1 MFTELEK
8 KFLTEELLML
18 DEWWIMEFLDKDY
31 KNWDNNKELYSKAVD
46 FRDWMIKKLWK
57 YIKPYSKDRK
67 SG

>member
-57 YIKPYSKDRK
+57 
-67 SG
+67 